1 MSPGILHGIDE
12 LTVTVDPGRKFTAHH
27 PTRIESLPMSSW
39 RPHHALQRSPW
50 LRDLP
55 SEVVVLSAIAFFV
68 AIGFGIL
75 APAIPVFARSFGVNA
90 LEASAVISVMALS
103 RFLMSPVSGILANR
117 FGERLILSS
126 GLVMV
131 ASTSLLAGMSAS
143 YWQLLLWRGVAG
155 IGSSMFTVSAMSLLL
170 RVSQPDQR
178 GRAASAFQGGFLLG
192 GVAGPAVGGLVVGI
206 SIRAPFFIYAASLAV
221 ASVVSMVFL
230 TKAKLHQLEE
240 EVSGGEAEA
249 SEPLRDALR
258 DGAYRAALM
267 VSLVGGFVTFGL
279 RISIVPLFITEGL
292 DRGASLAGF
301 GFLLAAVV
309 QAILL
314 MPAGRMADTVGRRKA
329 MRIGTV
335 TLFIGMVILTA
346 ADILANGF
354 GTSSLIGPA
363 LFFLSMAVQG
373 VSAAF
378 LGSAPAAVVG
388 DIVGGRRGG
397 IVVATFQ
404 MTSDLGMILGP
415 LAAGFLVDSLD
426 YDWAFGVGA
435 LLSLVAVVVIWVMPE
450 TLGRVR
456 TAAPVNA

>member
-1 MSPGILHGIDE
+1 
-12 LTVTVDPGRKFTAHH
+12 
-27 PTRIESLPMSSW
+27 MSSW

-90 LEASAVISVMALS
+90 LEASAVISVMALA
-103 RFLMSPVSGILANR
+103 RFIMSPFAGMLANK
-117 FGERLILSS
+117 FGERLILST
-126 GLVMV
+126 GLIMV
-131 ASTSLLAGMSAS
+131 AGTSLAAGMAAS
-143 YWQLLLWRGVAG
+143 YWQLLLWRGVSG
-155 IGSSMFTVSAMSLLL
+155 IGSSMFTVSALALLL
-170 RVSQPDQR
+170 RVAQPDQR

-192 GVAGPAVGGLVVGI
+192 GVAGPAVGGLVVAI
-206 SIRAPFFIYAASLAV
+206 SIRAPFFIYAGSLAV

-249 SEPLRDALR
+249 EESLRDALK

-267 VSLVGGFVTFGL
+267 VSLVGGFVSFGL

-292 DRGASLAGF
+292 DRGASMAGF
-301 GFLLAAVV
+301 GFLIAAVV

-329 MRIGTV
+329 MRIGTM

-346 ADILANGF
+346 ADIAANGF
-354 GTSSLIGPA
+354 GTSGLIGPA

-426 YDWAFGVGA
+426 YDWAFGFGA
-435 LLSLVAVVVIWVMPE
+435 ALSLVAVIVIWVMPE

-456 TAAPVNA
+456 TPAPANAQA

>member
-1 MSPGILHGIDE
+1 
-12 LTVTVDPGRKFTAHH
+12 
-27 PTRIESLPMSSW
+27 MSSW
-39 RPHHALQRSPW
+39 RPHHVIQRSPW

-55 SEVVVLSAIAFFV
+55 SEVVVLSAIAFCV

-90 LEASAVISVMALS
+90 LEASAVISTMALA
-103 RFLMSPVSGILANR
+103 RFVMSPISGILANK
-117 FGERLILSS
+117 FGERFILSS
-126 GLVMV
+126 GLILVS
-131 ASTSLLAGMSAS
+131 ATSLMAGLSAT
-143 YWQLLLWRGVAG
+143 YWQLLLWRGLSG
-155 IGSSMFTVSAMSLLL
+155 IGSSMFTVSALALLL
-170 RVSQPDQR
+170 RVAKPDQR

-192 GVAGPAVGGLVVGI
+192 GVAGPAVGGLVVAI
-206 SIRAPFFIYAASLAV
+206 SIRAPFFIYAASLAI
-221 ASVVSMVFL
+221 ASVVSLVFL

-240 EVSGGEAEA
+240 EVSNGEAEA
-249 SEPLRDALR
+249 EESLRNALK

-267 VSLVGGFVTFGL
+267 VSLVGGFVSFGL

-292 DRGASLAGF
+292 QRGASMAGF
-301 GFLLAAVV
+301 GFLLAAIV

-354 GTSSLIGPA
+354 GTASLIGPA

-404 MTSDLGMILGP
+404 MTSDLGLILGP
-415 LAAGFLVDSLD
+415 LAAGYLVDTLD

-456 TAAPVNA
+456 PTASVHA